1 MKVNESS
8 LNQAAASQLGKTQ
21 QTAPVKPG
29 GPAKSGEARSGQP
42 SDQVQLSDL
51 SSRLLQTSGAQSPNR
66 SARVEQLSA
75 DYKAGRYQ
83 PNSQA
88 TSQRIVDDAIGHAP

>member
-21 QTAPVKPG
+21 QPAAVKPG
-29 GPAKSGEARSGQP
+29 GPTKGGEAQP
-42 SDQVQLSDL
+42 RQQSDQVQLSDF
-51 SSRLLQTSGAQSPNR
+51 SSRLLQTSGAQSPSR
-66 SARVEQLSA
+66 AAKVEKLAA
-75 DYKAGRYQ
+75 DYQAGRYQ